1 MTVHQIEKV
10 YNNYASCYDK
20 IFGKI
25 FNQGRNDSVNTIN
38 KHAKNGAKI
47 LEVGVGTGL
56 SLPLYRE
63 DLSVTGIDISQEMLK
78 KAEILSKSGKV
89 KAKIDLKVM
98 DAENLEFEDNTF
110 DFVAALYVA
119 SVVSDIDKFIS
130 EICRVCRPDAHI
142 IFVNHFSSSNK
153 AMQLI
158 ENKIAKFQSVVGFKS
173 DFAIDNIIKNKK
185 IELINCYK
193 TNLFGY
199 WKILHCK
206 LSS

>member
-10 YNNYASCYDK
+10 YNNYASYYDK
-20 IFGKI
+20 VFGKI
-25 FNQGRNDSVNTIN
+25 FSPGRNDSVDIIN

-63 DLSVTGIDISQEMLK
+63 DLNVTGIDISQEMLK
-78 KAEILSKSGKV
+78 KAELLSKSGKV
-89 KAKIDLKVM
+89 KANIDLKVM
-98 DAENLEFEDNTF
+98 DAENLAFEDNSF

-130 EICRVCRPDAHI
+130 EISRVCRTDAHI

-153 AMQLI
+153 AIQLI

-173 DFAIDNIIKNKK
+173 DFAINNITENKSL
-185 IELINCYK
+185 ELIDCYK